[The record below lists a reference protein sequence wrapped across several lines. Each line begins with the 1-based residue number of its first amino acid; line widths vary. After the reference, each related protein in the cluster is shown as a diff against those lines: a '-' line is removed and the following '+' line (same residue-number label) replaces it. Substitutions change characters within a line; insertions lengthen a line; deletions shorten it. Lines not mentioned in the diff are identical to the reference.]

1 MPLSVKSIAYMKAKV
16 GIADSGIA
24 SAEIAVA
31 RQSRRKMKTTS
42 TARIDPSIIAV
53 SAA

>member
-1 MPLSVKSIAYMKAKV
+1 MKAKV

-31 RQSRRKMKTTS
+31 RKSRRNNYTT
-42 TARIDPSIIAV
+42 TPPAMQPSI
-53 SAA
+53 SASIEEWYCCFV